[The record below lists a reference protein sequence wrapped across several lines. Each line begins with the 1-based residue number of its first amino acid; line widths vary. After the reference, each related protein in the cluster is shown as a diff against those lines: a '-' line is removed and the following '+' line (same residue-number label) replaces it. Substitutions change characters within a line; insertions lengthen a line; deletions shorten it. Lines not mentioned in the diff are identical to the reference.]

1 MNPEQGNFQSSS
13 GSSGLCKAIL
23 QRNPQHPRAR
33 IRLGNSQDL
42 RANILCTLQDC
53 IQWILKTFEKNVV
66 LLKRN
71 CIRAN
76 WQDFCANPPHKIA
89 IQRSTSKK
97 SIQRSVGGRRGH
109 LALCT
114 REMTGFFWNGFWKY
128 SGNSRTCDKMPAQGS
143 FQKSNELCAKDS
155 TKDLIHRC
163 VFCTQLISV
172 LCPFLSPHEVSR
184 LRSLYVLFFFHD
196 AWKFWSKFKRSL
208 SSSLYQV
215 REKNSRAGSL
225 GTIGNSAG
233 YWTQHHNESRAK
245 IGETRPIITN
255 VSTKFE
261 QCEVESHVAI
271 VKRWYESRH
280 WQGWTLFWP
289 KCRSAVFLAAFF
301 FPWVAGA
308 YEKQHQNNRNK

>member
-1 MNPEQGNFQSSS
+1 MNFE
-13 GSSGLCKAIL
+13 
-23 QRNPQHPRAR
+23 
-33 IRLGNSQDL
+33 DL
-42 RANILCTLQDC
+42 
-53 IQWILKTFEKNVV
+53 WKYVV

-184 LRSLYVLFFFHD
+184 LRSLYVLFFFPRRLKILKQIQ
-196 AWKFWSKFKRSL
+196 AFLVLVLVPGPWKELTGWIF
-208 SSSLYQV
+208 
-215 REKNSRAGSL
+215 
-225 GTIGNSAG
+225 GND
-233 YWTQHHNESRAK
+233 WK
-245 IGETRPIITN
+245 
-255 VSTKFE
+255 
-261 QCEVESHVAI
+261 
-271 VKRWYESRH
+271 
-280 WQGWTLFWP
+280 L
-289 KCRSAVFLAAFF
+289 CRLLNAAS
-301 FPWVAGA
+301 
-308 YEKQHQNNRNK
+308 